1 MAGEHQNIGT
11 GDKVFKPGTG
21 TVTEGGIPRH
31 KPFIHQQHIGHDSRG
46 QAKGKAH
53 HHARTV
59 GVYGQIDQEAVFQA
73 AKDEVLRGLR
83 DDFDTLKVAWARDEA
98 TYSVSTAGNW
108 RWWLDDGLTVD
119 RRNRL
124 QDCIKTVGGLVGW
137 MARRFEDTMNM
148 VVRYMSKPAQAEF
161 KSEWIDALDR
171 SFKNPHSC

>member
-1 MAGEHQNIGT
+1 M
-11 GDKVFKPGTG
+11 
-21 TVTEGGIPRH
+21 
-31 KPFIHQQHIGHDSRG
+31 QQRE
-46 QAKGKAH
+46 AAL
-53 HHARTV
+53 R
-59 GVYGQIDQEAVFQA
+59 DQEAVFQA

-171 SFKNPHSC
+171 DEDLAWDGPGDGPNGVFGGGGGVALPSVCEVFPVQQRQGGVHSRLRVHDVPV